1 MWNKQLSW
9 TCATRIKAFLS
20 QKNNW
25 EVSEPVHAHTLG
37 KQILFTEPIDKIK
50 VWKNSFFGGE

>member
-9 TCATRIKAFLS
+9 ICSPRTKALLD

-25 EVSEPVHAHTLG
+25 KVNELIQAHTLG
-37 KQILFTEPIDKIK
+37 KQVFFTEPIDKIK
-50 VWKNSFFGGE
+50 IERIVLK